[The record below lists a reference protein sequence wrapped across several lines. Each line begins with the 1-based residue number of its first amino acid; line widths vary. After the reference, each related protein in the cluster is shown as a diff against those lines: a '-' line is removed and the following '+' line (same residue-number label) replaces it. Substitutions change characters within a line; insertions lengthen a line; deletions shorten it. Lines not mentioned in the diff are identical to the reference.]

1 MKTFLDEFELEAAVD
16 AITDEIQELQ
26 YEAIL
31 SLADRVIDGDLSA
44 YRKARNEW
52 AVDRIEFLKTVK
64 EKLIAM
70 NMWVK
75 NENVS

>member
-31 SLADRVIDGDLSA
+31 SLADRVIDGDLPA

-52 AVDRIEFLKTVK
+52 AVGRIEFLKTVK

-75 NENVS
+75 NETF